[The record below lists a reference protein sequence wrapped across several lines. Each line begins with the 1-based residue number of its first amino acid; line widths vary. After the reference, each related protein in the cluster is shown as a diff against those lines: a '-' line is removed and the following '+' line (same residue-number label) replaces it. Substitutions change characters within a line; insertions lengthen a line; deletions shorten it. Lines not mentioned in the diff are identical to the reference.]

1 MANILKNQLYPYI
14 EKYINEY
21 LHGFEKERIDIQ
33 LVKGEVTLE
42 KLSLRPDTINKIL
55 DEQNVPFW
63 IKIGLIRRIHVGAS
77 LLNVIGETPLELEI
91 DGINIILSPS
101 YKWIINNIDNLKNK
115 KKEIF
120 NDIMNPLGS
129 NIFEKKPDEFDISI
143 FTKEKIQEIFK
154 DKSDISK
161 ALNGLFK
168 ALYSFYVSPNFSA
181 IIKIKNIN
189 IRFEDDE
196 LMNYTG
202 DIAYGLKIKL
212 IQVKVG
218 CKGNMKKDA
227 IKLENLDI
235 YWENNAKIL
244 IASDFL
250 NSCIEDGKLQEKYY
264 INLKNAVKFDK
275 FEELFFDK
283 LFKELLLL
291 LKFGWLIPVFIC
303 SYNKGLASF
312 GA

>member
-181 IIKIKNIN
+181 IIKIKNIH

-227 IKLENLDI
+227 IKLEKVNTIEVEENQDQNL
-235 YWENNAKIL
+235 EQFLPNKNNVV
-244 IASDFL
+244 
-250 NSCIEDGKLQEKYY
+250 E
-264 INLKNAVKFDK
+264 VK
-275 FEELFFDK
+275 DK
-283 LFKELLLL
+283 LFKLNEE
-291 LKFGWLIPVFIC
+291 IPKEIYYNGKLFI
-303 SYNKGLASF
+303 NDIFVIGIF
-312 GA
+312 NFI